1 MGRFGGQDY
10 PALGGRRAAP
20 AVQERVKGKSV
31 NREEFEK
38 NIVVTAAEG
47 GLTTQEYMN
56 LFQPDWESAKDIIE
70 LAMSIEA
77 QALDLYVRAADRSS
91 NSKSR
96 EALIQIA
103 DEERVHLRQ
112 LGKLMDTIDPGPA

>member
-1 MGRFGGQDY
+1 
-10 PALGGRRAAP
+10 
-20 AVQERVKGKSV
+20 
-31 NREEFEK
+31 
-38 NIVVTAAEG
+38 
-47 GLTTQEYMN
+47 MN

>member
-10 PALGGRRAAP
+10 PALGWRRAAP

>member
-1 MGRFGGQDY
+1 
-10 PALGGRRAAP
+10 
-20 AVQERVKGKSV
+20 
-31 NREEFEK
+31 
-38 NIVVTAAEG
+38 
-47 GLTTQEYMN
+47 MN

-96 EALIQIA
+96 EVLIQIA

-112 LGKLMDTIDPGPA
+112 LGKLMDTIDTGPA

>member
-10 PALGGRRAAP
+10 PALGWRRAAP

-38 NIVVTAAEG
+38 NIVVT
-47 GLTTQEYMN
+47 
-56 LFQPDWESAKDIIE
+56 
-70 LAMSIEA
+70 
-77 QALDLYVRAADRSS
+77 AADRSS